1 MEFPRHIVAVAGL
14 ISNPEGE
21 ILLIRSPR
29 RGWEFPGG
37 QVETGETLMQALERE
52 VQEEAGI
59 TISVGELVGIYSN
72 VKQPTKVM
80 LDFLG
85 TWVAGD
91 LTTSSESVQTE
102 WVQRDEALQRITH
115 PAIHDRLRNMLTITG
130 QVVYRAYTTNPYEI
144 IDEHFV

>member
-52 VQEEAGI
+52 VREEAGI
-59 TISVGELVGIYSN
+59 TISIGELVGVYSN
-72 VKQPTKVM
+72 LKQPTKVM

-85 TWVAGD
+85 TWVAGG

-102 WVQRDEALQRITH
+102 WVQRDEAL
-115 PAIHDRLRNMLTITG
+115 
-130 QVVYRAYTTNPYEI
+130 
-144 IDEHFV
+144 